1 VRLLK
6 KCNSFFSFLMYVYE
20 NKKLFYVC
28 ICSKH
33 LHSSVATLLS
43 REYQEF
49 LLMHCVVKHKLDKRA
64 LN

>member
-6 KCNSFFSFLMYVYE
+6 KCNSFFSFFLYVYE

-43 REYQEF
+43 REHQEL
-49 LLMHCVVKHKLDKRA
+49 LLMLCVVKHKLDKKA

>member
-1 VRLLK
+1 V
-6 KCNSFFSFLMYVYE
+6 
-20 NKKLFYVC
+20 LFYVC
-28 ICSKH
+28 NCSKH